1 MRNILIVNEDKQF
14 RSLVK
19 DQLAAGGFR
28 SREANTKEKAFDIL
42 MTESIDLVLCDVSLR
57 KGGARE
63 VLAGM
68 KEQFP
73 EVPVIIVTASS
84 NIRAAV
90 EIMKLGAIDYL
101 LNPLAS
107 QELVPIINKR
117 LSERSDPKS
126 PATAPIE
133 QHLPLEDPGYIF
145 STGEFLQATL
155 KQISLVAPTN
165 YSVILYGESGSGKE
179 AFAREIHRRSKRK
192 NRPFVAI
199 DCGALSKELSGSTLF
214 GHEKGAFTGAIEQK
228 LGAFEAAE
236 GGTVFLDEISNLP
249 YEIQVSL
256 LRVMQE
262 RQTRRVGGTKDIS
275 IDVRVIVASNR
286 KLWEACQ
293 AGDFREDLYHRFNE
307 FTISIEPL
315 RQRKSDILFYSE
327 YFLKESTTQLN
338 KKVIGFSD
346 EMKDLFLNYRWPGN
360 LRELRNVVRRSVLIT
375 ESEYIGTDVLPPE
388 FFQVTQQK
396 TVIESSP
403 TQDETDVDSR
413 AETDYLTIV
422 DVLKRNGFN
431 KKKAGHLLGMNLPT
445 MNKKINTYADIRGF
459 KVTF

>member
-1 MRNILIVNEDKQF
+1 
-14 RSLVK
+14 
-19 DQLAAGGFR
+19 
-28 SREANTKEKAFDIL
+28 
-42 MTESIDLVLCDVSLR
+42 
-57 KGGARE
+57 
-63 VLAGM
+63 
-68 KEQFP
+68 
-73 EVPVIIVTASS
+73 
-84 NIRAAV
+84 
-90 EIMKLGAIDYL
+90 
-101 LNPLAS
+101 
-107 QELVPIINKR
+107 
-117 LSERSDPKS
+117 
-126 PATAPIE
+126 
-133 QHLPLEDPGYIF
+133 
-145 STGEFLQATL
+145 
-155 KQISLVAPTN
+155 
-165 YSVILYGESGSGKE
+165 
-179 AFAREIHRRSKRK
+179 
-192 NRPFVAI
+192 
-199 DCGALSKELSGSTLF
+199 
-214 GHEKGAFTGAIEQK
+214 
-228 LGAFEAAE
+228 
-236 GGTVFLDEISNLP
+236 
-249 YEIQVSL
+249 
-256 LRVMQE
+256 
-262 RQTRRVGGTKDIS
+262 
-275 IDVRVIVASNR
+275 VRVIVASNR